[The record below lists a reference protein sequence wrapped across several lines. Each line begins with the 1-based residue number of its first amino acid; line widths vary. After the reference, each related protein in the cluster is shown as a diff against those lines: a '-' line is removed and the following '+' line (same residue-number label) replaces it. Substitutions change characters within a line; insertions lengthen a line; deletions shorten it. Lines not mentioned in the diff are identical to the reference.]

1 MRHGFTLIELV
12 AVVAILSIIALLAVS
27 RVTEVSRRAKVSAA
41 ERDLATIRDAF
52 VSNDGGYLRDMS
64 GIPGFSLGYL
74 RIANLMIATNLY
86 GSVADGGVYSS
97 GFRVDDPNRSSSIA
111 GCAAPA
117 AFTQWDDESGRGWRG
132 PYVNSWTGEFPSE
145 SDVRFPADSTFG
157 SRGFFPPVDGLRE
170 PEAFLRG
177 EGGCSIYGFPGEPA
191 VMDPWAT
198 NCPSIVLTDLVMF
211 PRRSCAWM
219 RRLTSTWK
227 GSLEP
232 TDGCWTI
239 AGDCRAAGAARTGA
253 CAGRAKPMAACAGTT
268 ASAKA
273 SGRMHF
279 PMMLTF
285 IFLPFSYFHKPGG
298 GETASPRT
306 ALRNIV

>member
-27 RVTEVSRRAKVSAA
+27 RVTEVSRRAKMAAA

-52 VSNDGGYLRDMS
+52 VSNDGGYLSDMS

-86 GSVADGGVYSS
+86 GSVADSRVYSS
-97 GFRVDDPNRSSSIA
+97 GFRVDDPNRSSNIA
-111 GCAAPA
+111 GCAAPV
-117 AFTQWDDESGRGWRG
+117 AFTQWDAESNRGWRG

-145 SDVRFPADSTFG
+145 SDVRFPDDSTFG

-191 VMDPWAT
+191 VMDPWGNPYVLQIPPAQAFPGSNT
-198 NCPSIVLTDLVMF
+198 NLSDDIRFRYARVVSAGPDGRLQTPCFALNLTNRWETAWTVDFQRLSRQAGRSGSDIVARGDDLVLFLVRNDVDEGEDF
-211 PRRSCAWM
+211 P
-219 RRLTSTWK
+219 
-227 GSLEP
+227 
-232 TDGCWTI
+232 
-239 AGDCRAAGAARTGA
+239 
-253 CAGRAKPMAACAGTT
+253 
-268 ASAKA
+268 
-273 SGRMHF
+273 
-279 PMMLTF
+279 
-285 IFLPFSYFHKPGG
+285 
-298 GETASPRT
+298 
-306 ALRNIV
+306 

>member
-41 ERDLATIRDAF
+41 ERDLVTIRDAF
-52 VSNDGGYLRDMS
+52 VFNDGGYLRDMS

-97 GFRVDDPNRSSSIA
+97 GFRVDDPNRPSSIA

-117 AFTQWDDESGRGWRG
+117 AFTQWDDESERGWHG
-132 PYVNSWTGEFPSE
+132 PYVKSWTGEFPSE

-191 VMDPWAT
+191 VMDPWGNPYVLQIPPAQAFPGSNT
-198 NCPSIVLTDLVMF
+198 NLSDDIRFRYARVVSAGPDGRLQTPCFALNLTNFWETTWTVDFQRLSRQAGRFGSDIAARGDDLVLFLVRNDVDEGEDF
-211 PRRSCAWM
+211 P
-219 RRLTSTWK
+219 
-227 GSLEP
+227 
-232 TDGCWTI
+232 
-239 AGDCRAAGAARTGA
+239 
-253 CAGRAKPMAACAGTT
+253 
-268 ASAKA
+268 
-273 SGRMHF
+273 
-279 PMMLTF
+279 
-285 IFLPFSYFHKPGG
+285 
-298 GETASPRT
+298 
-306 ALRNIV
+306 